1 LEDPEPV
8 AAPPAPV
15 VSSDVVVPP
24 VPAPPLPVEMA
35 SSVPLPDQVPV
46 SAPFVEPQL
55 MEQDS
60 VASSS
65 SPGEAQMVMPEAM
78 APYVYH
84 MMVPPPYYTPAYVPV
99 PCYGYVPFFYG
110 PAGAVQAPHEVVK
123 PVAVHSKPTLDF
135 NNLGNT
141 QPKVDDIYTMSELS
155 LKGDSNA
162 NGGGPVSPLPPKP
175 IGRPNRQSAFHG
187 RGSPGGSSGGLIPA
201 VK

>member
-1 LEDPEPV
+1 
-8 AAPPAPV
+8 V
-15 VSSDVVVPP
+15 VSSDVVVS
-24 VPAPPLPVEMA
+24 PAPAPLPVEMA

-65 SPGEAQMVMPEAM
+65 SPGEAQMMMPEAM
-78 APYVYH
+78 TPYVYH
-84 MMVPPPYYTPAYVPV
+84 MMAPPPYYTPAYVPV

-110 PAGAVQAPHEVVK
+110 PSGAVQAPHEVVK
-123 PVAVHSKPTLDF
+123 PVAVHSKPPLDF
-135 NNLGNT
+135 NNLGNTQPKVDNT

-175 IGRPNRQSAFHG
+175 IGRPDRQSAFHG
-187 RGSPGGSSGGLIPA
+187 RGSPGGLIPA